1 MVNILSQVE
10 KKKVLLEY
18 HLRLG
23 VTVVFVL
30 AFLVL
35 VNIVLLAPSYILVV
49 NPKYNFITEHV
60 IGLEK
65 AQGGAGREKEINDKV
80 KELNKKVDLF
90 NGLGKANTEPPLAT
104 ILGIIQTKNSDIRIN
119 SFLYDKTNERER
131 IVVSGRADT
140 REGLATL
147 LETIKK
153 DPKYTKVDLPI
164 GSYVKS
170 TNIDFSIAIERSLN
184 ATSTPKTI

>member
-18 HLRLG
+18 RLRLG

-35 VNIVLLAPSYILVV
+35 ANIVLLAPSYILVLT
-49 NPKYNFITEHV
+49 KYNFITEHV
-60 IGLEK
+60 TKLEK
-65 AQGGAGREKEINDKV
+65 AQGGAGQEKEINDKV

-90 NGLGKANTEPPLAT
+90 NGFGKANTEPPLTT
-104 ILGIIQTKNSDIRIN
+104 ILGIIQTKDPDIKIN
-119 SFLYDKTNERER
+119 SFLYDKTNDRER

-140 REGLATL
+140 REGLATF

-170 TNIDFSIAIERSLN
+170 TNIDFSIAIERSLK